1 MAANCSAVCCLV
13 NLSMA
18 ACSAA
23 DHVVVFF
30 FFVLLLGSFWLRSAR
45 GTALPT
51 VSKTKSWSFVLST
64 ERCCAT
70 SSACRSCTS
79 SSCAFC
85 RCLARNLAPCNFL
98 PMVVKVCCCYM
109 LWLWLWLWLFLT
121 VRMVV
126 QLRQRRRHGL
136 TQRGKVFGTGPV
148 DIGPLLQFRL
158 ERPRFGA
165 VALVPTLKFQQ
176 VSVQGRGQGR
186 KGLRR
191 LLGVEFAVQTG
202 NGLWWVRR
210 WFGRWIGIDAVVVV
224 TVVVVTVVDVDIV
237 GMLG

>member
-1 MAANCSAVCCLV
+1 MNIARGNIRGRQWWWRLGPSLDCCRQRADLLALLTLIILAVVQMSLGCCTV
-13 NLSMA
+13 GMKFFDS
-18 ACSAA
+18 
-23 DHVVVFF
+23 VVFF
-30 FFVLLLGSFWLRSAR
+30 FRERAR
-45 GTALPT
+45 
-51 VSKTKSWSFVLST
+51 
-64 ERCCAT
+64 
-70 SSACRSCTS
+70 
-79 SSCAFC
+79 
-85 RCLARNLAPCNFL
+85 
-98 PMVVKVCCCYM
+98 
-109 LWLWLWLWLFLT
+109 WLWLWLWLFLT